1 MLSAVRLGASQGSDF
16 QRASIAGGVPPPA
29 RLSGAKPRAPCMMKK
44 NKTAAR
50 IGTAVGKESIMRKR
64 NRTISIR
71 CTEEEYERVHRKA
84 ELHGLKLNDFVL
96 RSALGKKIIVAQ
108 GLDEVVRQQK
118 AIGNNLNQLT
128 RLAHEGKVSV
138 INLTPLLD
146 EYAGATALLSKALRE
161 VK

>member
-1 MLSAVRLGASQGSDF
+1 
-16 QRASIAGGVPPPA
+16 
-29 RLSGAKPRAPCMMKK
+29 MMKK

-71 CTEEEYERVHRKA
+71 CTEEEYERVPRKA

-128 RLAHEGKVSV
+128 RLAHEGRVQV
-138 INLTPLLD
+138 IDLKPMLD
-146 EYAGATALLSKALRE
+146 EYTGATALLAKALRE